1 MKRRPEQNEKSERE
15 IRKRDS
21 RTLAPT
27 SIILVLQRSRT
38 SRPTLYT
45 SLGRL
50 ALATLR
56 IYGYHCLFTRIIDV
70 IKSAMPMRSVL
81 VSKGAFMTD
90 AKQDAVLRCLK
101 AGYAVD
107 EQNPYAGRHFYAA
120 LRCAKIDEAR
130 VRAREER
137 RSVRHLNHEKLRER
151 IDRGERS
158 ICDRADST
166 RVAEHNE
173 FLRQVMSE
181 VGRLPRGQRDAI
193 MARCLNEVPEWRYA
207 IEI

>member
-1 MKRRPEQNEKSERE
+1 
-15 IRKRDS
+15 
-21 RTLAPT
+21 
-27 SIILVLQRSRT
+27 
-38 SRPTLYT
+38 
-45 SLGRL
+45 
-50 ALATLR
+50 
-56 IYGYHCLFTRIIDV
+56 
-70 IKSAMPMRSVL
+70 
-81 VSKGAFMTD
+81 MTD

-207 IEI
+207 IEIGGTQSSVRALLYRGLQGIRNQLNGSAHGARRQLPRRATVVDAKPGRAKRPAQDEGFGQKVA